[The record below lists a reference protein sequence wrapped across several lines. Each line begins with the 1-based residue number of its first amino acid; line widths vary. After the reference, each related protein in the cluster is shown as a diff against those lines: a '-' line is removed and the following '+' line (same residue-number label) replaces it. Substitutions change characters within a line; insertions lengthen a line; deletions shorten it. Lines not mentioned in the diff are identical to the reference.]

1 MDRAPR
7 AEVPMPTAPP
17 YTAYIGNLTFETVEL
32 DIEEFFHGM
41 PVSPPSLPP
50 AMVWC

>member
-7 AEVPMPTAPP
+7 TEVPMPTAPP

-50 AMVWC
+50 AMV